1 MTFALLSECD
11 AVVSHFHK
19 GLSQLTYSPDRL
31 DREVRLAI
39 AHLSFLT
46 EWTIGEDAG
55 LRMLDLPKDSHFPD
69 TRHPDE
75 LPPVTDY
82 EIGRRVSTLESYVH
96 SQQWAN
102 SVADDIRRIRF
113 MIEGVFPP
121 SVVAEYEAEKADG
134 EWEHVPGPFE
144 NGAGD
149 VPLGYFHNGLMSQLT
164 DLATARFKVDQDEP
178 LTMGEIALLTGKRD
192 ATVTTTAYRKVFPT
206 YEHDGKRYA
215 ATADVLPWLVQNGY
229 LPTQG
234 RDDPSAAAPTAERE
248 EEYLFVPVARDGS
261 IFAPSCASGGRFTVG
276 EKEGETK
283 YDNYQSAL
291 EALQRMPTPRW
302 RRPGPKGAPGI
313 VAGVRFERLAR
324 SRVEAA

>member
-1 MTFALLSECD
+1 M
-11 AVVSHFHK
+11 
-19 GLSQLTYSPDRL
+19 TYSPDRL

-39 AHLSFLT
+39 THLALLT

-55 LRMLDLPKDSHFPD
+55 LRMLDLPADSHFPD
-69 TRHPDE
+69 SRHPDE

-82 EIGRRVSTLESYVH
+82 EIGRQVSTLESYVH
-96 SQQWAN
+96 AQQWAN
-102 SVADDIRRIRF
+102 SVAADVKQLRF
-113 MIEGVFPP
+113 VIEGVFPP

-144 NGAGD
+144 DGAGD
-149 VPLGYFHNGLMSQLT
+149 IPFGYFHNGLISQLV
-164 DLATARFKVDQDEP
+164 DLATARLKVDQDES

-215 ATADVLPWLVQNGY
+215 AVADVLPWLIQNGY

-234 RDDPSAAAPTAERE
+234 KDEPAASAPATEHAED
-248 EEYLFVPVARDGS
+248 YLFVPVARDGS
-261 IFAPSCASGGRFTVG
+261 IFAPSCASGGRFTIG
-276 EKEGETK
+276 KKGHENKF
-283 YDNYQSAL
+283 DNYMDAL

-302 RRPGPKGAPGI
+302 RRPGLSGVPGI
-313 VAGVRFERLAR
+313 VTGVRFERLAR

>member
-1 MTFALLSECD
+1 MT
-11 AVVSHFHK
+11 H
-19 GLSQLTYSPDRL
+19 SPDLL

-39 AHLSFLT
+39 THLALLT
-46 EWTIGEDAG
+46 EWAIGDDAS
-55 LRMLDLPKDSHFPD
+55 LRMLDLPGDSHFPD

-82 EIGRRVSTLESYVH
+82 EIGRRISTLEAYVH
-96 SQQWAN
+96 AQRWADTVAADIQQL
-102 SVADDIRRIRF
+102 RF
-113 MIEGVFPP
+113 VVEGVFPP
-121 SVVAEYEAEKADG
+121 SVVAAYEAEKAGG
-134 EWEHVPGPFE
+134 EWEHVPAPFE
-144 NGAGD
+144 EGAGD
-149 VPLGYFHNGLMSQLT
+149 VPLGYFHNGLMTQLV
-164 DLATARFKVDQDEP
+164 DLAAARLKVDQDEP

-234 RDDPSAAAPTAERE
+234 KDEAIDSSPTPEHVE
-248 EEYLFVPVARDGS
+248 DYLFVPVARDGS
-261 IFAPSCASGGRFTVG
+261 IFAPSCASGGRFTIG
-276 EKEGETK
+276 EKGSETRFDS
-283 YDNYQSAL
+283 YIDAL

-302 RRPGPKGAPGI
+302 RRPGPKGVPGI

>member
-1 MTFALLSECD
+1 M
-11 AVVSHFHK
+11 
-19 GLSQLTYSPDRL
+19 TYSPDRL

-39 AHLSFLT
+39 THFALLT

-55 LRMLDLPKDSHFPD
+55 LRMLDLPEDSHFPE

-75 LPPVTDY
+75 LPPVTEY

-96 SQQWAN
+96 SQQWA
-102 SVADDIRRIRF
+102 STVAADIQRLRF

-144 NGAGD
+144 DGAGD
-149 VPLGYFHNGLMSQLT
+149 VPLGYFHGGLMSQLA
-164 DLATARFKVDQDEP
+164 DLATARLKVDQDEP

-192 ATVTTTAYRKVFPT
+192 ATVTTTAYRRVFPT

-215 ATADVLPWLVQNGY
+215 AAAYVLPWLIQNGY

-234 RDDPSAAAPTAERE
+234 KDEPGAAAPAAKRE
-248 EEYLFVPVARDGS
+248 EQYLFVPVARDGS
-261 IFAPSCASGGRFTVG
+261 IFDPSWASGGRFTIG
-276 EKEGETK
+276 QKGNETRFDS
-283 YDNYQSAL
+283 YMDAL
-291 EALQRMPTPRW
+291 EALQRMPMPRW
-302 RRPGPKGAPGI
+302 RRPGPKGIPGI